1 MLGDAAQ
8 ARRRDDEIVGCA
20 RAHPGPSLEGLTVV
34 AVTSAQIYTWL
45 ERYAGIVAEQKQY
58 LTGLDAAIGDGDHG
72 INMDRGFQT
81 VLVKLAPVR
90 DKDVGTLLKTTGMAL
105 VGSVGGAGGPLYG
118 TFFLRAGAALDGKA
132 EISDR
137 DLVGALEAGLKGV
150 VERGKANPNDKTM
163 VDALTPAIEQAKQ
176 SLDNGALLEKA
187 LAAAADA
194 AEKGMKATIPLKA
207 LKGRASYLGDRSIG
221 HQGTT
226 GTRFMVFSHDGKV
239 VSTDYLEHEQI
250 YPKPGWVE
258 HNPMEIWEKTQRVIK
273 GSMQKGG
280 IKADEI
286 SGIGVTNQRET
297 TVVWEKKTGKPIHN
311 AIVWQ
316 DTRTID
322 ICQKLSNDGVEPL
335 VKSKTGLVV
344 ATYFS
349 GPKIQWILDNVS
361 GARAAGERGDL
372 LFGNIDTW
380 VIWWLTGGPEGG
392 AHVTDYSNASRTML
406 MDLKTL
412 DWDAELLSKI
422 KVPRAMLPQIRPSSD
437 KKVYGQTKANGAVG
451 GVVPVCA
458 DLGDQQAAL
467 FGQTCYSPGEAKNTY
482 GTGNFML
489 LNTGTSPVPSKSG
502 LLTTA
507 AYGLEQGKSIY
518 ALEGSIA
525 ITGAAIQWLRDNLGL
540 IKDASETEA
549 IAKSV
554 EDAGGIYF
562 VPAFSGLFA
571 PHWDM
576 YARGAIVGLTR
587 YVTRAHI
594 VRATLEAICYQTKE
608 VADAMEADSGVKLT
622 TLKVDGGAVKNDFLM
637 QLQADIL
644 GVKVIRPQVQET
656 TSLGAAYGAGLATGF
671 WSTLDE
677 LRKNWQVDKVFEPK
691 STAEQRAAGLAG
703 WKKAVQRTLGW
714 VEKEPAKEAVGAGAK
729 S

>member
-1 MLGDAAQ
+1 M
-8 ARRRDDEIVGCA
+8 
-20 RAHPGPSLEGLTVV
+20 
-34 AVTSAQIYTWL
+34 
-45 ERYAGIVAEQKQY
+45 AEKKY
-58 LTGLDAAIGDGDHG
+58 
-72 INMDRGFQT
+72 
-81 VLVKLAPVR
+81 
-90 DKDVGTLLKTTGMAL
+90 
-105 VGSVGGAGGPLYG
+105 
-118 TFFLRAGAALDGKA
+118 
-132 EISDR
+132 
-137 DLVGALEAGLKGV
+137 
-150 VERGKANPNDKTM
+150 
-163 VDALTPAIEQAKQ
+163 
-176 SLDNGALLEKA
+176 
-187 LAAAADA
+187 AAAVD
-194 AEKGMKATIPLKA
+194 
-207 LKGRASYLGDRSIG
+207 
-221 HQGTT
+221 QGTT

-258 HNPMEIWEKTQRVIK
+258 HDPMEIWDKTQRVIK
-273 GSMQKGG
+273 GSMAKKG

-297 TVVWEKKTGKPIHN
+297 TVVWEKKTGKPVYN

-322 ICQKLSNDGVEPL
+322 ICQKLINDGVEPT
-335 VKSKTGLVV
+335 VKAKTGLVV

-361 GARAAGERGDL
+361 GARAAAERGDL

-380 VIWWLTGGPEGG
+380 VIWWLTGGPDGG

-422 KVPRAMLPQIRPSSD
+422 KVPRAVLPQIRPSSD
-437 KKVYGQTKANGAVG
+437 KKLYGQTKANGAVG

-467 FGQTCYSPGEAKNTY
+467 FGQTCYSVGEAKNTY

-507 AYGLEQGKSIY
+507 AYGLEQGKSVY

-554 EDAGGIYF
+554 DDSGGIYF

-587 YVTRAHI
+587 YVNRAHI

-608 VADAMEADSGVKLT
+608 VADAMESDSGVKLT

-644 GVKVIRPQVQET
+644 GVKVVRPQVQET

-691 STAEQRAAGLAG
+691 STEEQRRAGLAG
-703 WKKAVQRTLGW
+703 WKKAVERTLGW
-714 VEKEPAKEAVGAGAK
+714 VEKEPTREAVGAGAK